1 MVQMLKLANQRIGQL
16 NQRIIELQ
24 DVERPIKKSKNRN
37 NNIVVESLQNAL
49 KEKDKQLKLF
59 YDKMNVQKE

>member
-1 MVQMLKLANQRIGQL
+1 
-16 NQRIIELQ
+16 
-24 DVERPIKKSKNRN
+24 VERPIKKSKNRN